1 MVQDSSGPVAS
12 RQDIIINNYACNITP
27 YSQYIIFTVVNTN
40 YLKDIFFYTVFH
52 IFNDKERKQQQQ
64 QQKTKR
70 RNLNVEY

>member
-64 QQKTKR
+64 RINKR
-70 RNLNVEY
+70 RKEET